1 MRRRDSNPR
10 GTRKTKIR
18 WMGSARSRAMSVP
31 LARLPKRSSEARTK
45 ALHVKAAMVRDPKLS
60 LSRAAK
66 SEGVS
71 VRSVRQYFPT
81 GFQKVA
87 GRWRAN
93 KADRFREVMY
103 VPDEDGNHVPVPT
116 RGSKE
121 RAEVSAYLRA
131 LGRFYRDKKS
141 ALADWHGKSIAGV
154 PLVTDA
160 RALKRVEDRLSDF
173 AIYFAF
179 NGSAE

>member
-18 WMGSARSRAMSVP
+18 RKGSARSRAMSVP
-31 LARLPKRSSEARTK
+31 LARLRQRSSEARTK

-71 VRSVRQYFPT
+71 VRSIRQYFPT
-81 GFQKVA
+81 AFQKVA

-93 KADRFREVMY
+93 KADRFREIMY
-103 VPDEDGNHVPVPT
+103 VPDESGNPVPVPT
-116 RGSKE
+116 RSSKE
-121 RAEVSAYLRA
+121 RAEVSAYIRD
-131 LGRFYRDKKS
+131 LGRFYRDEKS
-141 ALADWHGKSIAGV
+141 ALAAWRGKSIAGV

-160 RALKRVEDRLSDF
+160 RALKRVEDQLSDF
-173 AIYFAF
+173 AIYSTF
-179 NGSAE
+179 NGGAE

>member
-1 MRRRDSNPR
+1 
-10 GTRKTKIR
+10 
-18 WMGSARSRAMSVP
+18 MSVP
-31 LARLPKRSSEARTK
+31 LARLRQRSSEARTK

-141 ALADWHGKSIAGV
+141 ALAAWHGKSIAGV

-173 AIYFAF
+173 AIYSAF